1 MAATGSCS
9 GGGNAKRSESL
20 SDGIATARSFENAR
34 LVDAVEPL
42 GVDLPPVGAFQ
53 LKPAFVDVGD
63 WGVVALCITGNGSP
77 G

>member
-1 MAATGSCS
+1 
-9 GGGNAKRSESL
+9 
-20 SDGIATARSFENAR
+20 
-34 LVDAVEPL
+34 VEPL
-42 GVDLPPVGAFQ
+42 GVDLLPLGAFQ